1 MHAVVDVS
9 RLCVLGRPWTLRA
22 STFPCGASWRMLLLR
37 GTSVVLLADEDHL
50 LVLQV
55 TLEDGLVPA
64 GASRLRVGRNFRRLA
79 RVLHIGLVVVRPTP
93 LRGLL
98 LYYDIALRLQSLLLD
113 EVGLVLQY
121 LLCFLLMDAGPS
133 VGGLLVGAVREVTR
147 TASSA
152 SDLRIRR
159 EDGAAAAAGLS
170 LLPHELMLLVVAAV
184 ALATSVMEVVT
195 FRLHPVLVAGCGRI
209 HRRHPLAL
217 RGGRAQRLLGVGQ
230 GAADFLASSSAVA
243 ARWLAFVDV

>member
-1 MHAVVDVS
+1 
-9 RLCVLGRPWTLRA
+9 
-22 STFPCGASWRMLLLR
+22 MLLLR
-37 GTSVVLLADEDHL
+37 GASVVLLADEDHL

-55 TLEDGLVPA
+55 ALEDGLVPA
-64 GASRLRVGRNFRRLA
+64 GAGGLRVGRSLRRLA
-79 RVLHIGLVVVRPTP
+79 RVLHISMAVVGPTP

-98 LYYDIALRLQSLLLD
+98 LYNDIALRLQSLLLD

-121 LLCFLLMDAGPS
+121 LLCFLLMDASPS
-133 VGGLLVGAVREVTR
+133 VGGLLLGAVREVAR

-159 EDGAAAAAGLS
+159 EDGAAAAGLS